1 LAQNDVVW
9 RGCRPTYSIKLKGQI
24 VKRLHI
30 AISTNKIEETIKDYT
45 IRLGVE
51 PCSFI
56 PNEYALWR
64 TDYLNVS
71 IRQDPTCKPG
81 ELRHLGWEDNSALE
95 FSEEKDINGIKWERF
110 SAQQQAD
117 EINELW
123 PEAKY
128 QPID

>member
-1 LAQNDVVW
+1 
-9 RGCRPTYSIKLKGQI
+9 
-24 VKRLHI
+24 VKKLHI
-30 AISTNKIEETIKDYT
+30 SISTDKIEASIKDYT
-45 IRLGVE
+45 IRLGME

-64 TDYLNVS
+64 TDLLNLS
-71 IRQDPTCKPG
+71 IRQDSTCRPG
-81 ELRHLGWEDNSALE
+81 ELRHLGWEDNSVAE
-95 FSEEKDINGIKWERF
+95 FSEEKDVNGITWERF

-128 QPID
+128 QPKA